1 MIRNANA
8 ASMPV
13 DIDKKIIVIVVFIQV
28 TPLIL
33 HQIKK
38 KAIARITW

>member
-1 MIRNANA
+1 MMRNANA

-13 DIDKKIIVIVVFIQV
+13 GIDKKIIVIVVVIQV

-38 KAIARITW
+38 KPF